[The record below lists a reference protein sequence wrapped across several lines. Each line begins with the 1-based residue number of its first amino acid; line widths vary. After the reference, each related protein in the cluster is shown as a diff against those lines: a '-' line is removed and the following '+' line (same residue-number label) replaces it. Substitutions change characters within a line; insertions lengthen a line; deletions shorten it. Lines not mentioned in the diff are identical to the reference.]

1 MRNPPKIG
9 FMQGR
14 LSPII
19 NGRTQAFP
27 FGSWQKE
34 FEIASMNGF
43 DLIEWTIDSVKFFE
57 NPLMSLDGRLKI
69 LELCRQYGIRI
80 PSVTCDYFMENPP
93 WLIGSNALKQNIVEI
108 LAGMNKIGA
117 KLLIIPLVDNA
128 SLKESRR
135 LKVTRIFFES
145 IVRHLQISDIRVAF
159 ETDLDPKHFAGFIS
173 DFDHRHFGIN
183 YDIGNSASLNYDP
196 EKEFESYGERI
207 LNVHIKDRK
216 IGGKTLPLGQGDA
229 DFLKVFRE
237 LRINNYHGNLIL
249 QTARASDNNHV
260 KCLVEFREF
269 TEKFW
274 KESVIE

>member
-1 MRNPPKIG
+1 MRTPPKIG

-19 NGRTQAFP
+19 NDRIQAFP

-34 FEIASMNGF
+34 FEIASMNKF
-43 DLIEWTIDSVKFFE
+43 DLIEWTIDSVKFLE
-57 NPLMSLDGRLKI
+57 NPLMSKDGRSEILK
-69 LELCRQYGIRI
+69 LCKQYRIQI

-93 WLIGSNALKQNIVEI
+93 WLSDPNTLKQNIVEI
-108 LAGMNKIGA
+108 LTGMNKVGA
-117 KLLIIPLVDNA
+117 KLLVIPLVDNA
-128 SLKESRR
+128 SLEESRR
-135 LKVTRIFFES
+135 LHETRIFFES
-145 IVRHLQISDIRVAF
+145 IIEFLQILNIKIAF
-159 ETDLDPKHFAGFIS
+159 ETDLGPSLLAEFIR
-173 DFDHRHFGIN
+173 DFDHRYFGIN

-196 EKEFESYGERI
+196 EKEFKSYGARI

-229 DFLKVFRE
+229 DFLTVFQK

-249 QTARASDNNHV
+249 QTARAPDKNHV
-260 KCLVEFREF
+260 EWLIEFRKF

-274 KESVIE
+274 KESTVE